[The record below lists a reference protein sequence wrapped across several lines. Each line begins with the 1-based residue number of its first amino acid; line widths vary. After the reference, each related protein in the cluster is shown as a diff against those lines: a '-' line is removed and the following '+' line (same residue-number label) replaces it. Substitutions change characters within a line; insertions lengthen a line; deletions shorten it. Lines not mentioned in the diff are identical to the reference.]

1 MRNSGSHATFVAIR
15 SSKPPMWSFAYA
27 RRDGIRTRL
36 GAWTATVLLA
46 CGLIWSPFAHPL
58 VAAQRPKL
66 DIDVT
71 SFISVGGIDQ
81 WISIRGLDRRNPVLL
96 VVHGGPGE
104 AQWPVADKY
113 VPWQKDF
120 TVVLWDQRG
129 AGHTYGRYRAQTTEF
144 SLDRIARDGI
154 EVTEFLRRT
163 LRKKKVI
170 VLGHSWGSMVA
181 VEMVQRRP
189 DLFAAYVGTGQ
200 VASWR
205 ATMDLQFDL
214 AVSAARQNGDA
225 AAVAALEAR
234 GRPDPTDPKMAFSVD
249 IRPAMAAADR
259 AWLQSLRAG
268 APALKAAH
276 PKDFQD
282 FEDGFQ
288 FSAARALPDQM
299 RTDLPTTAKTFAV
312 PFFVIQGQDDVMT
325 PTRAAVEYFNGVTAP
340 TKALILVPDA
350 GHFAF
355 MTAPAVFL
363 GALVDTV
370 RPVAVASGG

>member
-1 MRNSGSHATFVAIR
+1 MWTTHAR
-15 SSKPPMWSFAYA
+15 CN
-27 RRDGIRTRL
+27 GIRTRL
-36 GAWTATVLLA
+36 AACTAAALL
-46 CGLIWSPFAHPL
+46 GWGSLQGPL
-58 VAAQRPKL
+58 APRILAAQRPAP
-66 DIDVT
+66 DINMT
-71 SFISVGGIDQ
+71 SFVSVGGIDQ

-113 VPWQKDF
+113 EPWLRAF

-129 AGHTYGRYRAQTTEF
+129 AGHTYGRYRAQTPDF

-154 EVTEFLRRT
+154 EVAEFLRRT
-163 LRKKKVI
+163 LGKKTVV
-170 VLGHSWGSMVA
+170 VLGHSWGSIVA

-200 VASWR
+200 VASWK
-205 ATMDLQFDL
+205 ATMNQQFAL
-214 AVSAARQNGDA
+214 ALSTARQHGDA
-225 AAVAALEAR
+225 AAVAALAAS
-234 GRPDPTDPKMAFSVD
+234 GPPDPADPKQAFSVD

-299 RTDLPTTAKTFAV
+299 RTDLPATATTFAL
-312 PFFVIQGQDDVMT
+312 PFFVIQGRDDVMT
-325 PTRAAVEYFNGVTAP
+325 PTKAAVDYFHGVTAP
-340 TKALILVPDA
+340 TKQLILIPDA

-355 MTAPAVFL
+355 MTSQAFL
-363 GALVDTV
+363 AALVDTV
-370 RPVAVASGG
+370 RPVAVANGA